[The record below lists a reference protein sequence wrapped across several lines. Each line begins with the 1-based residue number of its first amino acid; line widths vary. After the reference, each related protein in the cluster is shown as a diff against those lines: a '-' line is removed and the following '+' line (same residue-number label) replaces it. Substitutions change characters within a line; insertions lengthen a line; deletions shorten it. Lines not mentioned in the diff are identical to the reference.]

1 MASELQQLA
10 DNQLRREPNPEK
22 GRAKRSTKSEDG
34 ALDQV
39 DLHL

>member
-10 DNQLRREPNPEK
+10 DNQLRRELNPEK
-22 GRAKRSTKSEDG
+22 GRAKRSIKNKDG
-34 ALDQV
+34 ASDQV